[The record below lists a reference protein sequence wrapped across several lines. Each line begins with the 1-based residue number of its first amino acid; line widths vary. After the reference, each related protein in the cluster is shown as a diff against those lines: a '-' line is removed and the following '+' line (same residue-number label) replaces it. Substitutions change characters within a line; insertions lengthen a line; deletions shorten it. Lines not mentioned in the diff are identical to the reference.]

1 MEIENSDRGER
12 DCLVTSVG
20 VVRCAVVILL
30 LLAVARKKLL
40 IVLITTLSAF
50 RFIRNKS

>member
-40 IVLITTLSAF
+40 IVLAHHYFVCFQIHQ
-50 RFIRNKS
+50 K